1 MKTVLWLAV
10 WNLGLIALSICVL
23 AGCRTSAEKNYALIQ
38 WPRSTIALVWGEEC
52 EAATADII
60 PDWYKFGA
68 SGKYTSCFYSYYVYL
83 LIDYTGVC
91 RVTDG
96 HTSCKSKFPPTFN
109 LAQAVLKDLD
119 EAESTETLEKC
130 KEAIDRPI
138 DHKTPKTLG
147 AVMVAFLITSIFISV
162 FSVGIAAA
170 EGSAWALWTT
180 GLLAIDML
188 LIFASLILCVA
199 MMNYEGGGYLTG
211 VHGQEFSDR
220 AMMGIAL
227 WMLLAML
234 LGRLFSNPWLIIL
247 FIFILATIIVV
258 GVVLIRTRGFFYVV
272 RTMATAD

>member
-1 MKTVLWLAV
+1 MKTVLWLAF

-23 AGCRTSAEKNYALIQ
+23 AGCRTSAEKNYALFQ
-38 WPRSTIALVWGEEC
+38 WPRSTIALIWGEEC
-52 EAATADII
+52 ETATADII

-68 SGKYTSCFYSYYVYL
+68 S
-83 LIDYTGVC
+83 GVC

-119 EAESTETLEKC
+119 EAESSETLEKC
-130 KEAIDRPI
+130 KEAIDKPI
-138 DHKTPKTLG
+138 NHKTPKTLG

-162 FSVGIAAA
+162 FSVGVAAA
-170 EGSAWALWTT
+170 EGNAFALWTT

-188 LIFASLILCVA
+188 LIFASLVLCVA

-211 VHGQEFSDR
+211 VHAQEFSDR

-247 FIFILATIIVV
+247 FITILVIILVFLLFLV
-258 GVVLIRTRGFFYVV
+258 RTRGFFYVV
-272 RTMATAD
+272 RTVATTD

>member
-1 MKTVLWLAV
+1 MKTVLWLAF

-52 EAATADII
+52 EAATVDII

-68 SGKYTSCFYSYYVYL
+68 S
-83 LIDYTGVC
+83 GVC

-130 KEAIDRPI
+130 KEAIDKPI
-138 DHKTPKTLG
+138 NHKTPKTLG

-247 FIFILATIIVV
+247 FIFILVTIIVV
-258 GVVLIRTRGFFYVV
+258 SVVLIRTRGFFYVV

>member
-1 MKTVLWLAV
+1 MLSWRCFRSWLVKLIKTVEYDE
-10 WNLGLIALSICVL
+10 NRLIALSICVL

-60 PDWYKFGA
+60 PDWYKF
-68 SGKYTSCFYSYYVYL
+68 
-83 LIDYTGVC
+83 DYTGVC

-162 FSVGIAAA
+162 FSVGIAAV